1 MDDILC
7 SQLPTVATDIA
18 KLPAKERNALLSD
31 LGNRLPITEKRKSL
45 EQAFQEEGLQLHN
58 SAPHSYENDF
68 EHEILLRRAYK
79 YIIRLLM
86 SFRGKSKKKSHA
98 FFV

>member
-18 KLPAKERNALLSD
+18 KLPAEERNALLSD
-31 LGNRLPITEKRKSL
+31 LGKRLPITEKRKSL

-58 SAPHSYENDF
+58 SAPYSYENDF
-68 EHEILLRRAYK
+68 EHKILLCRAYRH
-79 YIIRLLM
+79 IIHLLKR
-86 SFRGKSKKKSHA
+86 FHKPLRKKSPV